1 MSDTWVAQDFYSHV
15 QSSDRQAT
23 SVLVLLLHVRLLLLV
38 LLLLSPPL
46 LCPDRLGWA
55 VLDQIALL
63 VDAAPL
69 RQTIWNIYDSLAVEH
84 VASARIS

>member
-46 LCPDRLGWA
+46 LRPDRLRRTI
-55 VLDQIALL
+55 LYQITLL
-63 VDAAPL
+63 INTAPL
-69 RQTIWNIYDSLAVEH
+69 WQTVWDIDHSLTIEH
-84 VASARIS
+84 MASATS